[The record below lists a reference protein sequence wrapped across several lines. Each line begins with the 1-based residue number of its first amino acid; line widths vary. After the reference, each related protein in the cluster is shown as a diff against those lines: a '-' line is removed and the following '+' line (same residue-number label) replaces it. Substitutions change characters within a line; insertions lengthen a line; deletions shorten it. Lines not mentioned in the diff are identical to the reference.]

1 MSALYSHL
9 KILYLSL
16 IFAASRKKRVENG
29 RLLHHGSSP
38 EIKRKSVLSSAVS
51 GGDDDFGKWNHNQT
65 DRGNSRTSGEST
77 TWENEKVT
85 SQHSSSR
92 SNPKHKSHLNASTR
106 SLSSSTVGNQKSTQQ
121 KTHGR
126 IYVIA
131 FFLS

>member
-16 IFAASRKKRVENG
+16 IFAASRKKRAENG

-38 EIKRKSVLSSAVS
+38 EIKRKSVLSSAVN

-65 DRGNSRTSGEST
+65 GGSSRTSGESS
-77 TWENEKVT
+77 TWENEQVT
-85 SQHSSSR
+85 SQQSSSR

-126 IYVIA
+126 IYDIA